1 MSGPKKGLGSK
12 GLGMEALFNTQ
23 LKELDRE
30 TDRVIEIDINKI
42 ETNPNQPRKRFK
54 EEALT
59 ELAQSI
65 SEYGVIQPVIVKR
78 EDDYYVLIAGERRFR
93 AGKIAGLRKIPAIV
107 READESQSFEMAL
120 VENIQRENLN
130 PMEEAESYRRL
141 NEEYRLSQEE
151 ISGRVGK
158 SRVAVTNSLRLLNL
172 DPRVKNFISE
182 NKLSGGHGRALL
194 AVSDKDRQFELAE
207 KIIEEGLSVRTA
219 EALVRV
225 DEEEKPPAKI
235 PSRKAA
241 HVFPYI
247 EEDLQSILGTKVKVL
262 KNKRHGRIEI
272 EYYSDDDLDRLYE
285 LLKSIGNRR

>member
-158 SRVAVTNSLRLLNL
+158 PV
-172 DPRVKNFISE
+172 
-182 NKLSGGHGRALL
+182 
-194 AVSDKDRQFELAE
+194 
-207 KIIEEGLSVRTA
+207 
-219 EALVRV
+219 
-225 DEEEKPPAKI
+225 
-235 PSRKAA
+235 
-241 HVFPYI
+241 
-247 EEDLQSILGTKVKVL
+247 
-262 KNKRHGRIEI
+262 
-272 EYYSDDDLDRLYE
+272 
-285 LLKSIGNRR
+285 